1 MKYNFK
7 SNKKRNLMIPILI
20 STLMTV
26 LAWTPQVSKANLDSL
41 LSKVL
46 KDKNVQTQQEKDR
59 EAQFLLAKDKQKELL
74 TQAQAELQKLEGETS
89 RLTQQFDKNE
99 KELTV
104 LEEKL
109 TQASGNL
116 GEMFGVVKQISGDL
130 SSHLE
135 NSVVSSQYKNRHE
148 FVQKL
153 AARKALPNTSEL
165 KQLWHEILK
174 ETIESGKVEK
184 FNTEVV
190 QADGK
195 TKIKEVTRV
204 GSFNLFSGGKYLNYQ
219 PETSQIVELARQP
232 EGKYLGFL
240 EDFEESTV
248 PEILPMGVDPSRGVL
263 LGMLVNAPSFMERF
277 HQGGL
282 VGYIITILLFVGVII
297 VGERFYVLKKEK
309 DKIMAQLGHSH
320 IDESNALGRL
330 LKVFEEN
337 KTESLENL
345 ELKLDESIMKS
356 LPPIEKGIGTLK
368 LLAAIGPLMGLLG
381 TVTGMITTFQSIT
394 MFGAGDP
401 KLMAGGISTA
411 LITTVQGLVC
421 AIPMLLLHGYIS
433 GKSKEIVQ
441 ILTEQSVGL
450 IAEKK
455 GK

>member
-1 MKYNFK
+1 
-7 SNKKRNLMIPILI
+7 
-20 STLMTV
+20 
-26 LAWTPQVSKANLDSL
+26 
-41 LSKVL
+41 
-46 KDKNVQTQQEKDR
+46 
-59 EAQFLLAKDKQKELL
+59 
-74 TQAQAELQKLEGETS
+74 
-89 RLTQQFDKNE
+89 
-99 KELTV
+99 
-104 LEEKL
+104 
-109 TQASGNL
+109 
-116 GEMFGVVKQISGDL
+116 
-130 SSHLE
+130 
-135 NSVVSSQYKNRHE
+135 
-148 FVQKL
+148 
-153 AARKALPNTSEL
+153 
-165 KQLWHEILK
+165 
-174 ETIESGKVEK
+174 
-184 FNTEVV
+184 
-190 QADGK
+190 
-195 TKIKEVTRV
+195 
-204 GSFNLFSGGKYLNYQ
+204 
-219 PETSQIVELARQP
+219 VELARQP